1 LLYKSISFKIGI
13 SGQQASGTYGWWA
26 GEIDFLSYFSLA
38 SFSIDFPRAWAAF
51 LVVSIRNG
59 WSQPHKSREKS
70 MKKLANKK

>member
-1 LLYKSISFKIGI
+1 M
-13 SGQQASGTYGWWA
+13 
-26 GEIDFLSYFSLA
+26 DFLCYFSLA

-59 WSQPHKSREKS
+59 SQLHKSREKS